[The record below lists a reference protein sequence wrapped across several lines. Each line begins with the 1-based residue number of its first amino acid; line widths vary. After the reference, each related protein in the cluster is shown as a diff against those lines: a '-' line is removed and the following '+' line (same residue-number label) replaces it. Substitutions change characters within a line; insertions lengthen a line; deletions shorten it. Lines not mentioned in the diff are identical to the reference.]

1 MSNRRLIAQQPAHR
15 KGFMSRIGARL
26 MKLMEFPIA
35 DNIRFTDVVFLAV
48 LAGLVAAKRWAGIG
62 WYGFIP
68 FEILGLIFAHDRLYE
83 SRRLSSGHDASVP
96 SVDSLAKL

>member
-1 MSNRRLIAQQPAHR
+1 MSQPRLIVQQPAHLKDYVGR
-15 KGFMSRIGARL
+15 TGARL

-35 DNIRFTDVVFLAV
+35 DDIRFKDVVFLAV

-68 FEILGLIFAHDRLYE
+68 FEILGLVFARDRLDE
-83 SRRLSSGHDASVP
+83 SRPL
-96 SVDSLAKL
+96 